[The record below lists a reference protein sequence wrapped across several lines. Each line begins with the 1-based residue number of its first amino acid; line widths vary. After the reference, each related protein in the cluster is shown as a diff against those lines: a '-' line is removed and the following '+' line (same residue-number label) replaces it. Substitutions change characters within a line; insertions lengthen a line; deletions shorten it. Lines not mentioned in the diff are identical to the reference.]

1 MTLSSPVVL
10 NCLPTSRRLLS
21 AILFL
26 PGPITLTCAR
36 NIPFPPGIQFPFRN
50 CGLILFL
57 WCHRKIPLCMS
68 SLWFRCAPKPVF
80 PLWCPNMSALP
91 TPLSVTLI
99 PAWKF
104 LLQIPICGTV
114 KINSWSGFLFR
125 IWIVPW
131 GLSTGNPTRILW
143 FPMSAGRLWKRGK
156 LLNNFSFFLK

>member
-1 MTLSSPVVL
+1 
-10 NCLPTSRRLLS
+10 
-21 AILFL
+21 
-26 PGPITLTCAR
+26 
-36 NIPFPPGIQFPFRN
+36 
-50 CGLILFL
+50 
-57 WCHRKIPLCMS
+57 MS

-131 GLSTGNPTRILW
+131 GLSTGNP
-143 FPMSAGRLWKRGK
+143 RGGLPFNVEIPNYSQQTLEAMEEAK
-156 LLNNFSFFLK
+156 GLSQDPNVKGYQSMEELKKALEE